1 MKGYRYSLRFALDPE
16 TDTEQ
21 RIEALLDFCE
31 KAKIDDVMFFIGAE
45 DLNCGHITAEES
57 VPYMEAILRAGGELK
72 KRGITV
78 SLNPWQTLG
87 HGDRGRTLK
96 RGQDFG
102 RMVDCEGTRAALVAC
117 PLSEKWREY
126 FVGLLRFY
134 AQSLR
139 PETLWL
145 EDDFRLN
152 NHEPL
157 KDGGCFCPAHM
168 RLYAEELGEEV
179 TRGQFVRGVAENEP
193 GYRAAYLRANRRAMR
208 GTLACIVGGLEGV
221 QDKFGLMTSDAAGYM
236 AEGRDQRELFRI
248 LSSRAPALDR
258 ITLGSYRQSSPL
270 AYAWQVNAKFM
281 LARAMADGAAR
292 VVGEIENFPMTL
304 FSKSARFTA
313 FQTEMSLPLC
323 LEGQTLDLFEFNG
336 NGVCRGEG
344 FARELAARKE
354 YFAGFAAQGLRFS
367 SLSGVAVLVSSAAP
381 LYKKRGEGLSRLI
394 PEDTFFAGLL
404 GCLGISF
411 YITEDAAPKGKT
423 VAVGG
428 EVLRCFSD
436 DEIVALFENNFV
448 LLSGTSLSVLCERGL
463 AERCAGVREI
473 RTLRERSGAYSYEQC
488 VREGLGEI
496 PQERASC
503 QYFAGDFCLVRYAPQ
518 AETEEY
524 TAVFRSDGAEAGT
537 GICTVGGRVCILPYT
552 ETEYPVGLLSPL
564 RGRALYRAVREGGF
578 AADVVHTP
586 CENVSVYLFRAEECD
601 VLVGCNYSDDG
612 YPSFPFGA
620 SREYRRAEYFTA
632 QERGR
637 EAALLRREGG
647 YELAAE
653 VPPSASFYVRL
664 YRD

>member
-1 MKGYRYSLRFALDPE
+1 M
-16 TDTEQ
+16 
-21 RIEALLDFCE
+21 
-31 KAKIDDVMFFIGAE
+31 
-45 DLNCGHITAEES
+45 
-57 VPYMEAILRAGGELK
+57 
-72 KRGITV
+72 
-78 SLNPWQTLG
+78 
-87 HGDRGRTLK
+87 
-96 RGQDFG
+96 
-102 RMVDCEGTRAALVAC
+102 
-117 PLSEKWREY
+117 
-126 FVGLLRFY
+126 
-134 AQSLR
+134 
-139 PETLWL
+139 
-145 EDDFRLN
+145 
-152 NHEPL
+152 
-157 KDGGCFCPAHM
+157 
-168 RLYAEELGEEV
+168 
-179 TRGQFVRGVAENEP
+179 
-193 GYRAAYLRANRRAMR
+193 
-208 GTLACIVGGLEGV
+208 
-221 QDKFGLMTSDAAGYM
+221 
-236 AEGRDQRELFRI
+236 
-248 LSSRAPALDR
+248 
-258 ITLGSYRQSSPL
+258 
-270 AYAWQVNAKFM
+270 
-281 LARAMADGAAR
+281 
-292 VVGEIENFPMTL
+292 
-304 FSKSARFTA
+304 
-313 FQTEMSLPLC
+313 
-323 LEGQTLDLFEFNG
+323 
-336 NGVCRGEG
+336 
-344 FARELAARKE
+344 
-354 YFAGFAAQGLRFS
+354 
-367 SLSGVAVLVSSAAP
+367 LVSSAAP

-488 VREGLGEI
+488 AREGLGEI

-524 TAVFRSDGAEAGT
+524 TAVFRSDGAEAGA

-620 SREYRRAEYFTA
+620 SREYCRAEYFTA

-647 YELAAE
+647 YELARKCRRRL
-653 VPPSASFYVRL
+653 PSMSGCTGIDGGRKNTDGRRARL
-664 YRD
+664 CAPRAFFA